1 MSGGHFNYD
10 QYKLEYI
17 ADSIQELIAS
27 NAAATSGSSIRGT
40 SVNLLL
46 LDEFAFVD
54 NDESLNEWGDRVG
67 HGYSAETIAEFEKA
81 VKYLRLAFIYAQR
94 VDWLVSG
101 DDGEESFHERL
112 KEELNRL
119 ENE

>member
-10 QYKLEYI
+10 QYKMEYI

-27 NAAATSGSSIRGT
+27 N
-40 SVNLLL
+40 
-46 LDEFAFVD
+46 

-67 HGYSAETIAEFEKA
+67 HGYSADTVAEFEKA
-81 VKYLRLAFIYAQR
+81 VKYLRLAFIYAHR

-101 DDGEESFHERL
+101 DDGEESFHQRL
-112 KEELNRL
+112 KQELNRL
-119 ENE
+119 ESE

>member
-27 NAAATSGSSIRGT
+27 N
-40 SVNLLL
+40 
-46 LDEFAFVD
+46 

-67 HGYSAETIAEFEKA
+67 HGYSADTIAEFEKA
-81 VKYLRLAFIYAQR
+81 VKYLRLAFIYAHR
-94 VDWLVSG
+94 VDWLVSC
-101 DDGEESFHERL
+101 DDGEDSFHSRL
-112 KEELNRL
+112 KEELEKF
-119 ENE
+119 ENGIY